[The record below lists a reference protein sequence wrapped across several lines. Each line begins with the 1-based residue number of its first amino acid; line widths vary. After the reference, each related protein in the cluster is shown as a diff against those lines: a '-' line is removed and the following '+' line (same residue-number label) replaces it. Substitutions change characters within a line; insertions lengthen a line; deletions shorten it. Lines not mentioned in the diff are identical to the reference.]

1 MYVESLLRSPLGRL
15 FGRWLEKGPPGL
27 EIRLRQ
33 EEVRSL
39 YWDRRGDQ
47 HLWIEIRNRGASSA
61 TLTEL
66 GLLHGSGHQHPLPS
80 PELVLRPGA
89 VLRLRVAV
97 PDLEGTARSGA
108 GGYRAY
114 VVDAERRQFLS
125 A

>member
-39 YWDRRGDQ
+39 YWDRRGERRF
-47 HLWIEIRNRGASSA
+47 WIEIRNLGGSSA

-66 GLLHGSGHQHPLPS
+66 GLLHGSGSQHPLPS

-89 VLRLRVAV
+89 VLRLRVTL
-97 PDLEGTARSGA
+97 PDPAGTVRSGPDE
-108 GGYRAY
+108 YRAY